1 MWLYIV
7 VVRFLIMN
15 LHCTTNYKPKSKEGM
30 KPVKVQYERNGYW
43 AKWYLAYNSKHAKE
57 LFQTEYPDGK
67 YYRCRSY

>member
-1 MWLYIV
+1 
-7 VVRFLIMN
+7 
-15 LHCTTNYKPKSKEGM
+15 M